1 MSVIIAGA
9 GIGGLTAALMLHARG
24 VKATVYEQA
33 SEVREAGV
41 GINTLPHAI
50 KELANLGLLPSLASI
65 AIRTKELIYINRQGK
80 EVWREARGLDAGYEF
95 PQFAIHRGACRNC
108 STMRCSPRL
117 AGSG

>member
-41 GINTLPHAI
+41 GINTLPHGI
-50 KELANLGLLPSLASI
+50 RELTSLGLLPELDRIAMRTRELRYLTHLGQ
-65 AIRTKELIYINRQGK
+65 AIRRLGIT
-80 EVWREARGLDAGYEF
+80 
-95 PQFAIHRGACRNC
+95 PC
-108 STMRCSPRL
+108 RCSP
-117 AGSG
+117 